1 MLPTKKIIIIKS
13 QYRNSFTIKQVC
25 SWNKIFLFIKLNSLC
40 FKTDKTS
47 LILPSHGK
55 KVSLKFYNF

>member
-13 QYRNSFTIKQVC
+13 QYRNSFTIKQVW

-47 LILPSHGK
+47 VFLPSHGK

>member
-13 QYRNSFTIKQVC
+13 QYRNSFTIKQVW

-47 LILPSHGK
+47 LFLPSHGK

>member
-47 LILPSHGK
+47 VFLSSHGK
-55 KVSLKFYNF
+55 KVSLKFNNF

>member
-13 QYRNSFTIKQVC
+13 QYRNLFTIKQVC

-47 LILPSHGK
+47 VFLSSHGK